1 MFIENI
7 AKCFKYNKKKSL
19 HKIYTKSKIPHLW
32 LFTDDIKTHN
42 LQKFLA
48 KIPQNSGIVI
58 RNYLSEDRLKI
69 IEAIRRNSKRKN
81 LTLLVGEKSN
91 IIRDISGLPLPKW
104 YYQKR
109 KTNKKQILSIS
120 AHGIIDKRRIINS
133 KADLIFLS
141 PIFRTSSHLYSRP
154 LGTIKFGLIAR
165 QFSKPVIAL
174 GGINKNNI
182 KKLKNLPIEG
192 VAGIDFLK

>member
-19 HKIYTKSKIPHLW
+19 HKIYTKSKTPHLW
-32 LFTDDIKTHN
+32 LFTDDIKTQN

-69 IEAIRRNSKRKN
+69 IESIRRNSKRKN
-81 LTLLVGEKSN
+81 LTLLIGEKSN
-91 IIRDISGLPLPKW
+91 RIRDISGLHLPKW
-104 YYQKR
+104 HYQKR
-109 KTNKKQILSIS
+109 KMNKKQILSIS

-141 PIFRTSSHLYSRP
+141 PIFRTSSHPNSRP

>member
-32 LFTDDIKTHN
+32 LFTDDIKTQN

-69 IEAIRRNSKRKN
+69 IESISRNSKRKN
-81 LTLLVGEKSN
+81 LTLLIGEKSN
-91 IIRDISGLPLPKW
+91 RIRDISGLHLPKW

-109 KTNKKQILSIS
+109 KINKKQILSIS

-141 PIFRTSSHLYSRP
+141 PIFRTSSHPNSRP
-154 LGTIKFGLIAR
+154 LGTIKFG
-165 QFSKPVIAL
+165 
-174 GGINKNNI
+174 
-182 KKLKNLPIEG
+182 
-192 VAGIDFLK
+192 

>member
-32 LFTDDIKTHN
+32 LFTDDIKTQN
-42 LQKFLA
+42 FQKFLA

-69 IEAIRRNSKRKN
+69 IESIRRNSKRKN
-81 LTLLVGEKSN
+81 LTLLIGEKSN
-91 IIRDISGLPLPKW
+91 RIRDISGLHLPKW

-109 KTNKKQILSIS
+109 KINKKQILSIS

-141 PIFRTSSHLYSRP
+141 PIFRTSSHPNSRP

>member
-32 LFTDDIKTHN
+32 LFTDDIKTQN

-69 IEAIRRNSKRKN
+69 IESIRRNSKRKN
-81 LTLLVGEKSN
+81 LTLLIGEKSN
-91 IIRDISGLPLPKW
+91 RIRDISGLHLPKW
-104 YYQKR
+104 HYQKR
-109 KTNKKQILSIS
+109 KINKKQILSIS

-141 PIFRTSSHLYSRP
+141 PIFRTSSHPNSRP